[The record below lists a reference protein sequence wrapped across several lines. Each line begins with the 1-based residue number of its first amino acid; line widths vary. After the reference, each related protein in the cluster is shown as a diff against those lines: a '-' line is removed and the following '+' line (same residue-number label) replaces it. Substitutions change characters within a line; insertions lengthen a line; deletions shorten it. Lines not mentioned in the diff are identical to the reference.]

1 MTLILGLSSRWCRER
16 VHRVSGPEPRE
27 KRRGRENCQMQCSQ
41 ASRRCLRGQSRQRLA
56 DVNCSPLSRFS
67 CSFAGC
73 WMGFYTF
80 PCPLDNAVR
89 TLGCRPSFLSIP
101 GHKQGVWGSPQ
112 TRYQLN
118 LQQCFTQ
125 HCRARQCVSVQDL
138 FVLNPS

>member
-1 MTLILGLSSRWCRER
+1 MCTMYQAPS
-16 VHRVSGPEPRE
+16 H
-27 KRRGRENCQMQCSQ
+27 GRSAVGGRICQMQCSQ
-41 ASRRCLRGQSRQRLA
+41 PPRRCLRGQSRQRLG
-56 DVNCSPLSRFS
+56 DVNCSPLLHLSRFS
-67 CSFAGC
+67 SSFAGC

-89 TLGCRPSFLSIP
+89 TLGCCPSFLSMP

-125 HCRARQCVSVQDL
+125 HCRARQCILGQHL
-138 FVLNPS
+138 LC